1 LHSNRHA
8 EEARNLITE
17 PERLRK
23 CSADAGYPASAAVEG
38 TATIDEDQVI
48 IPGDWLSATL
58 RTGVSTRVRPV
69 TLNQILDVP
78 AESLAAVIGS
88 WREPALLESGPQF
101 GDSGRFSILTACP
114 RLVWQATGSSWS
126 SRTDRGV
133 SESGEGDVLAKL
145 ETLLD
150 RWGLAQPRE
159 QPDEWLPPFQGGMI
173 GFFGYDLAP
182 RLERLPRRHARD
194 SRLPDIRM
202 ALYDTAVIVDN
213 RSGTTELWSWD
224 LTGEGRRAALK
235 RSRAWRESIERA
247 LDSPRA
253 PRLRRSSLARL
264 TSSFD
269 RGTYLAGV
277 NRVLDYIAAGDVFQV
292 NLSQRFTAWGRPE
305 PLDLY
310 LRLKAASPAPF
321 AAFLRWDDNAVVSA
335 SPEWFYQTRGDHLVT
350 RPIKGT
356 RPRGGEAE
364 EDARLAAELRNS
376 PKDRA
381 ELTMIVDLERNDL
394 GRVCEYGSVAVKSPM
409 KVESFAQVHH
419 LVATVEGKIRS
430 GAGPVDVVRAVFPG
444 GSITGAPKIRAM
456 EIIDELELNRR
467 SLYTGAIGYF
477 SRGGA
482 SAFNIAIRTILVEG
496 DRASFQV
503 GGGIVA
509 DSEPDAEFEE
519 TIVKGRGMRAVLES
533 GNDERGM

>member
-1 LHSNRHA
+1 
-8 EEARNLITE
+8 
-17 PERLRK
+17 
-23 CSADAGYPASAAVEG
+23 
-38 TATIDEDQVI
+38 
-48 IPGDWLSATL
+48 
-58 RTGVSTRVRPV
+58 VSTRVRPV

-78 AESLAAVIGS
+78 GERLAAVIGS
-88 WREPALLESGPQF
+88 WTEPALLESGSQL
-101 GDSGRFSILTACP
+101 GDSGRYSILTAYP
-114 RLVWQATGSSWS
+114 RFVWEATGASWS

-133 SESGEGDVLAKL
+133 CESGEGDVLAKL
-145 ETLLD
+145 EILLD
-150 RWGLAQPRE
+150 RWRLAQPSE
-159 QPDEWLPPFQGGMI
+159 QPEECVPPFQGGMI

-182 RLERLPRRHARD
+182 RLERLPRRHSRD
-194 SRLPDIRM
+194 SRMPDIRM

-224 LTGEGRRAALK
+224 LTGEGRSAALR

-247 LDSPRA
+247 LESPKP
-253 PRLRRSSLARL
+253 PRIRRSTLARL

-277 NRVLDYIAAGDVFQV
+277 CRVLDYIAAGDVFQV

-310 LRLKAASPAPF
+310 VRLKATSPAPF
-321 AAFLRWDDNAVVSA
+321 ASFLQWDDLAVVSA
-335 SPEWFYQTRGDHLVT
+335 SPECFYQTRGDLLVT

-356 RPRGGEAE
+356 RPRGREAD
-364 EDARLAAELRNS
+364 EDARLATELRNS
-376 PKDRA
+376 SKDRA

-394 GRVCEYGSVAVKSPM
+394 GRVCEYGSVVVKGPM

-419 LVATVEGKIRS
+419 LVATVEGRIRAD
-430 GAGPVDVVRAVFPG
+430 AGPVDVVRAVFPG

-456 EIIDELELNRR
+456 EIIDELEPNRR

-509 DSEPDAEFEE
+509 DSDPAAEYEE
-519 TIVKGRGMRAVLES
+519 TLVKGRGMRGVLDGEK
-533 GNDERGM
+533 DEDRRMKAEC